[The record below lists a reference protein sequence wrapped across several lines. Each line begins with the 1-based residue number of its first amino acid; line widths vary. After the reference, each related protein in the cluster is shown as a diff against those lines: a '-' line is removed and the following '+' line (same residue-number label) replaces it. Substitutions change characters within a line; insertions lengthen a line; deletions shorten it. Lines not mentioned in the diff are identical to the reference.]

1 MSNRDPQATYSGPT
15 QAIIFAIEEWVR
27 LNLRTAM
34 PGIVRAYD
42 ARTMRA
48 RVQPAL
54 RAIVSQPDGSTEAM
68 DRAPIYD
75 VPVTWP
81 GGGGYVFHCNLDAGD
96 TVWLMFSE
104 RGLAEFKRTIE
115 LADPPPMVMF
125 ESRDAVAQPYRAA
138 EIVPAEGVTGGDI
151 RDVTPTGSGEITSV
165 EGATL
170 QSTDGAVYISVHDD
184 RVRVRKGAQDVTVQN
199 SGLSATIEGDIDA
212 TATGTA
218 TVAAPTVVLDGD
230 VQITGSLQVDG
241 SALTHGGTNVGSTHR
256 HTAKPGT
263 LPTDI
268 SGTPQ

>member
-15 QAIIFAIEEWVR
+15 QAILFAIQEWVR

-42 ARTMRA
+42 AETMRA

-54 RAIVSQPDGSTEAM
+54 RAIVSQPDGTNEAM
-68 DRAPIYD
+68 DRASIYD

-81 GGGGYVFHCNLDAGD
+81 GGGGYVFHSNLDAGD

-104 RGLAEFKRTIE
+104 RGLAEFKRTLT

-125 ESRDAVAQPYRAA
+125 ESRDAVALPWRTAA
-138 EIVPAEGVTGGDI
+138 ITPAET
-151 RDVTPTGSGEITSV
+151 
-165 EGATL
+165 EGAVL
-170 QSTDGAVYISVHDD
+170 QSADGAVYVSVRDD
-184 RVRVRKGAQDVTVQN
+184 RVRVRKGAQDVTVQD
-199 SGLSATIEGDIDA
+199 SGLSATIDGDIDA

-218 TVAAPTVVLDGD
+218 TVTAPTVVLEGD

-241 SALTHGGTNVGSTHR
+241 SGVTHAGTDIGNSHR
-256 HTAKPGT
+256 HSAKPGT

>member
-1 MSNRDPQATYSGPT
+1 MSNRDPEATYNGPT
-15 QAIIFAIEEWVR
+15 QAIPFAIEEWVR
-27 LNLRTAM
+27 QNLRTAV

-42 ARTMRA
+42 ADTMRA

-68 DRAPIYD
+68 DRASIYD

-81 GGGGYVFHCNLDAGD
+81 GGGGFVFHCNLDPGD

-104 RGLAEFKRTIE
+104 RGIAEFKRSLE

-125 ESRDAVAQPYRAA
+125 QARDAVALPWRAVA
-138 EIVPAEGVTGGDI
+138 ITPAET
-151 RDVTPTGSGEITSV
+151 
-165 EGATL
+165 EGAVI
-170 QSTDGAVYISVHDD
+170 QSGDGAVYVSVRDD
-184 RVRVRKGAQDVTVQN
+184 RIRVHKGAQDVTVDD
-199 SGLSATIEGDIDA
+199 SGLSATIDGDIDA

-218 TVAAPTVVLDGD
+218 TVTAPSVVLEGD

-241 SALTHGGTNVGSTHR
+241 SAVTHGGTNIGNDHR
-256 HTAKPGT
+256 HTAKPGI